1 MFYTQLFTSSR
12 GPLAKIWLAAHWERK
27 LTRAQVFECNLEIVI
42 RDMISPKVK
51 IGLRTSGHLLV
62 GVVRIYSRK
71 AKYLLADC
79 GEALIKVKDAFRPG
93 QTDLAVKEAER
104 RAITLIEDF
113 TAFEDFAVFDARL
126 PDLSDIDLVDHFS
139 LNQSRTEE
147 ITLKEDFGNEF
158 LTLVDFGDESQINH
172 TGLMDMSLQS
182 LSHHGDAFGDED
194 RGFDLLDFLTN
205 SSDDAES
212 TDFIAGG
219 ARRENA
225 TIPPLACSQGDEPEC
240 PLRRGPESAFG
251 LSVLPD
257 AGQTR
262 VETPALSETTVLGVE
277 ETGFALEPVPITP
290 NSEKRRGKRRRKLI
304 VDQNKELSDATIRAQ
319 ISDFSDLVATMDLAP
334 PTQQLMFW
342 KESGGARRLL
352 SRPCSA
358 VVAPQVIE
366 LFSKCGKPGVRG
378 EVEKMRQDRREG
390 RNSPLKDR
398 RDASVLSA
406 DGISI
411 ADSSLHRDLALT
423 SHMTAPLE
431 TPSSC
436 TQVDESQGESGST
449 LAQPELPPENSTL
462 VHPSLE
468 EEGIHLSSLNSWSAE
483 DSQVFEDGNIKRDVQ
498 ELLDTLNSDRDATFS
513 LKSLCDGVTRSQAA
527 KTFFCLLVLRKRQRL
542 HLQQD
547 GPYED
552 ILVIPGPKD
561 KSSHM
566 GAF

>member
-1 MFYTQLFTSSR
+1 
-12 GPLAKIWLAAHWERK
+12 
-27 LTRAQVFECNLEIVI
+27 
-42 RDMISPKVK
+42 MISPKVK

-225 TIPPLACSQGDEPEC
+225 TIPPLACSQ
-240 PLRRGPESAFG
+240 
-251 LSVLPD
+251 D

-262 VETPALSETTVLGVE
+262 VETPALSETPVLGVE

-411 ADSSLHRDLALT
+411 ADSSLHPRPRT
-423 SHMTAPLE
+423 HQSHDC
-431 TPSSC
+431 SSGDSFQLH
-436 TQVDESQGESGST
+436 TGGRE
-449 LAQPELPPENSTL
+449 P
-462 VHPSLE
+462 
-468 EEGIHLSSLNSWSAE
+468 E

>member
-225 TIPPLACSQGDEPEC
+225 TIPPLACSQ
-240 PLRRGPESAFG
+240 
-251 LSVLPD
+251 D